1 MEEDHQLD
9 IEYRTKFNFSQIS
22 KLSLSL
28 SLERQPAPFSCFN
41 LLKRLQVNG
50 LITWDEERER
60 ERLNVSSR
68 LLPRWTRIRG
78 IPVVSRG
85 DRKAVYVGVTTARIG
100 VSP

>member
-1 MEEDHQLD
+1 MEEEHQLD

-28 SLERQPAPFSCFN
+28 ERQLAPFSCFN

-50 LITWDEERER
+50 LITWDEERERER

>member
-1 MEEDHQLD
+1 MKWD
-9 IEYRTKFNFSQIS
+9 RTSHEFNFSQIS
-22 KLSLSL
+22 ELSWKGSH
-28 SLERQPAPFSCFN
+28 SPRSCFN
-41 LLKRLQVNG
+41 LLKRLQARVNG

-60 ERLNVSSR
+60 ERWNVSSR